1 MKALSRGERITVA
14 LAALFTAFAAAL
26 HFMHAGPIL
35 GFIVSAAALSML
47 AAVVG
52 KGTEQIGSRLGAGAT
67 GVLQSALG
75 NLPELFIC
83 VFSLR
88 AGLVDVVKAAL
99 IGSILA
105 NSLLVLGIAIT
116 VGGLK
121 HGTQRFSAES
131 PRMIAT
137 LMLISVTALA
147 VPTLAQQLHTPAG
160 SHEAALSAACAIVL
174 IVVFLAS
181 LPFSLRGDTVA
192 ESPVRAAAVKAEP
205 AHAAWPMA
213 LAITLLAVAGIA
225 AAFASEWFVDAMLP
239 ATHALGIS
247 EAFTGFVI
255 VAIAGNAVENV
266 VGIQLAAK
274 NQPDYALSVVLN
286 SSFQIALLLT
296 PVLVLVS
303 FFVGPTPLTLVLS
316 PLLVAALALATI
328 VTAFVTLD
336 GESIWAEGVALIGL
350 YCIIAAAFWWG

>member
-1 MKALSRGERITVA
+1 MTSLTRGERTTLA
-14 LAALFTAFAAAL
+14 LSVFLTGLAAAL
-26 HFMHAGPIL
+26 HFLHAGPII
-35 GFIVSAAALSML
+35 GFVASAAALSLL

-52 KGTEQIGSRLGAGAT
+52 QGTEQIGSRLGPGAT

-83 VFSLR
+83 LFSLR

-121 HGTQRFSAES
+121 HGTQRFSSDA

-160 SHEAALSAACAIVL
+160 AHEAALSAACAVVL
-174 IVVFLAS
+174 LIVFLAS
-181 LPFSLRGDTVA
+181 LPFMVRGGTPS
-192 ESPVRAAAVKAEP
+192 ESEAQKAAP
-205 AHAAWPMA
+205 PHAPWPMT
-213 LAITLLAVAGIA
+213 LAVTLLSVAGIA
-225 AAFASEWFVDAMLP
+225 AAFVSEWFVDAMLP

-266 VGIQLAAK
+266 VGIQLAAR

-286 SSFQIALLLT
+286 SSLQVALLLT
-296 PVLVLVS
+296 PILVLAS

-316 PLLVAALALATI
+316 PLLVAALALSTI
-328 VTAFVTLD
+328 VTAFVTVD
-336 GESIWAEGVALIGL
+336 GESIWAEGVALVGL

>member
-1 MKALSRGERITVA
+1 MTALSRGERITIA
-14 LAALFTAFAAAL
+14 LAVLFTGLAAAL
-26 HFMHAGPIL
+26 HFTHAGPIL
-35 GFIVSAAALSML
+35 GFVASAAALSML

-52 KGTEQIGSRLGAGAT
+52 KGTEQIGSRLGTGAT

-116 VGGLK
+116 VGGLQ
-121 HGTQRFSAES
+121 HGTQRFSSDS

-137 LMLISVTALA
+137 LMMIAVTALA
-147 VPTLAQQLHTPAG
+147 VPTLALQLHTPAG
-160 SHEAALSAACAIVL
+160 SHEAALSAACAVVL
-174 IVVFLAS
+174 IIVFLAS
-181 LPFSLRGDTVA
+181 IPFSLQSKTPTV
-192 ESPVRAAAVKAEP
+192 SPTQSAGNAEP
-205 AHAAWPMA
+205 AHAPWPMA

-247 EAFTGFVI
+247 EAFTGLVI

-274 NQPDYALSVVLN
+274 NQMDFALSVVLN
-286 SSFQIALLLT
+286 SSLQIALLLT
-296 PVLVLVS
+296 PILVLIS

-316 PLLVAALALATI
+316 PLLVAALALSTI

-350 YCIIAAAFWWG
+350 YCIIASAFWWG

>member
-1 MKALSRGERITVA
+1 MTALSRSERITLA
-14 LAALFTAFAAAL
+14 LAVLLTALAAAL
-26 HFMHAGPIL
+26 HFLHAGAIL
-35 GFIVSAAALSML
+35 GCVTAAAALSLL

-52 KGTEQIGSRLGAGAT
+52 QGTEQIGSRLGPGAT

-83 VFSLR
+83 LFSLR

-105 NSLLVLGIAIT
+105 NSLLVLGIAMA

-121 HGTQRFSAES
+121 HGTQRFSSDA

-160 SHEAALSAACAIVL
+160 SHEAALSAACAVVL
-174 IVVFLAS
+174 LVVFVAS
-181 LPFSLRGDTVA
+181 LPFLLRGGTPSESQA
-192 ESPVRAAAVKAEP
+192 ENEAPTRAP
-205 AHAAWPMA
+205 WPMA
-213 LAITLLAVAGIA
+213 LAITLLSVAGIA
-225 AAFASEWFVDAMLP
+225 AAFVSEWFVDAMLP

-286 SSFQIALLLT
+286 SSLQVALLLT
-296 PVLVLVS
+296 PVLVIAS

-328 VTAFVTLD
+328 VTAFVTVD
-336 GESIWAEGVALIGL
+336 GESIWAEGVALVGL

>member
-1 MKALSRGERITVA
+1 MTALSRSERITLA
-14 LAALFTAFAAAL
+14 LAVLLTALAAAL
-26 HFMHAGPIL
+26 HFLHAGAIL
-35 GFIVSAAALSML
+35 GCVTAAAALSLL

-52 KGTEQIGSRLGAGAT
+52 QGTEQIGSRLGPGAT

-83 VFSLR
+83 LFSLR

-105 NSLLVLGIAIT
+105 NSLLVLGFAMV

-121 HGTQRFSAES
+121 HGTQRFSSDA

-160 SHEAALSAACAIVL
+160 SHEAALSAACAVVL
-174 IVVFLAS
+174 LVVFVAS
-181 LPFSLRGDTVA
+181 LPFLLRGGTPSESRA
-192 ESPVRAAAVKAEP
+192 ENAAPTRAP
-205 AHAAWPMA
+205 WPMT
-213 LAITLLAVAGIA
+213 LAVTLLSVAGIA
-225 AAFASEWFVDAMLP
+225 AAFVSEWFVDAMLP

-266 VGIQLAAK
+266 VGIKLAAK

-286 SSFQIALLLT
+286 SSLQVALLLT
-296 PVLVLVS
+296 PVLVIAS

-328 VTAFVTLD
+328 VTAFVTVD
-336 GESIWAEGVALIGL
+336 GESIWAEGVALVGL

>member
-1 MKALSRGERITVA
+1 
-14 LAALFTAFAAAL
+14 
-26 HFMHAGPIL
+26 
-35 GFIVSAAALSML
+35 
-47 AAVVG
+47 
-52 KGTEQIGSRLGAGAT
+52 
-67 GVLQSALG
+67 VLQSALG

-99 IGSILA
+99 VGSILA
-105 NSLLVLGIAIT
+105 NSLLVLGIALT

-121 HGTQRFSAES
+121 HGTQRFSSDS

-137 LMLISVTALA
+137 LMLIAVTALA
-147 VPTLAQQLHTPAG
+147 VPTLAHQLHTPAG
-160 SHEAALSAACAIVL
+160 SHEAALSAASAIAL

-181 LPFSLRGDTVA
+181 IPFSLSGGAQAQAT
-192 ESPVRAAAVKAEP
+192 SPAAAEKSEP
-205 AHAAWPMA
+205 AHAAWPMS

-239 ATHALGIS
+239 ATQALGIS
-247 EAFTGFVI
+247 EAFTGLVI

-274 NQPDYALSVVLN
+274 NQPDYALSVSLN
-286 SSFQIALLLT
+286 SSLQIALLLT

-328 VTAFVTLD
+328 VTAFVTFD